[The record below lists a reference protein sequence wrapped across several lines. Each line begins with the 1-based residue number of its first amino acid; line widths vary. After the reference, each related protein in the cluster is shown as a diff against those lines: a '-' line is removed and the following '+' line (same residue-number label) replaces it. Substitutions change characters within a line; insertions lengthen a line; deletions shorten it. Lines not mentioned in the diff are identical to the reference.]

1 MIHADLVNHAATRS
15 MSVTRCYNSRA
26 ERPVILR
33 IRAVSWFAYAA
44 MASTRK
50 KQPRTFRFRELTVWS
65 TKLPDVKFGVLPP
78 SNNRPNPLATQD
90 KLFVSVFAPGAICAL
105 DRESGKLIWRRELP
119 KYADASVHLH
129 GGKLFAKTSN
139 TLFAFRPESGETL
152 WSFCPH
158 GTEGESIY
166 SSPSA
171 DDNRV
176 YIGDRKG
183 YLHCLDAESGKIIWK
198 RRTNRAVNND
208 VNSTPVLMHGLVIV
222 STNAKTA
229 VAYEALSGKLAWKQE
244 LDGSSTFGPLVHQ
257 NSVLVVSDSL
267 YLLNP
272 RTGRVRRR
280 FSWNDLKAQQADTT
294 PRSMIVTFWPDLPS
308 ATLPSGKVEAEK
320 MAALE
325 KRSQNMA
332 FIAASGVQRT
342 RAFVAYCHCFRY
354 APTTRLLYLSH
365 LQGVDIFRPA
375 TGTLLCRLSVSN
387 DTCGGI
393 APVDVR
399 DEKIYVLTGDGCVHA
414 LRHPAQLHPVSS

>member
-1 MIHADLVNHAATRS
+1 
-15 MSVTRCYNSRA
+15 
-26 ERPVILR
+26 
-33 IRAVSWFAYAA
+33 

-50 KQPRTFRFRELTVWS
+50 KRQRTFGFHDLTVWS
-65 TKLPDVKFGVLPP
+65 TKLPDVEFGVLPP

-90 KLFVSVFAPGAICAL
+90 RLFVSVFSPGAVCAL
-105 DRESGKLIWRRELP
+105 DRDRGKLIWRRELP
-119 KYADASVHLH
+119 KFAGASVHLH
-129 GGKLFAKTSN
+129 EGRLFASTPN
-139 TLFAFRPESGETL
+139 TLFALRPDSGETL

-158 GTEGESIY
+158 GTDGESIY

-183 YLHCLDAESGKIIWK
+183 YLHCLDAESGKTIWK
-198 RRTNRAVNND
+198 RRTNRAVNGD

-222 STNAKTA
+222 STNAKTV
-229 VAYEALSGKLAWKQE
+229 VAYEALSGKLAWEQE
-244 LDGSSTFGPLVHQ
+244 LDKSSGFGPLVHQ

-280 FSWNDLKAQQADTT
+280 FSWSDLKAQQADTT
-294 PRSMIVTFWPDLPS
+294 PQSIVVTFRPDLWS
-308 ATLPSGKVEAEK
+308 AKLPSDKAEAEK

-325 KRSQNMA
+325 KRSEKMV
-332 FIAASGVQRT
+332 FIAASGIQRS
-342 RAFVAYCHCFRY
+342 RAFIAYCPCFRY
-354 APTTRLLYLSH
+354 APTTRLLYMSH

-375 TGTLLCRLSVSN
+375 SGTLLCRLSVNN
-387 DTCGGI
+387 DTNDGI
-393 APVDVR
+393 APVEVR

-414 LRHPAQLHPVSS
+414 LRHPA

>member
-1 MIHADLVNHAATRS
+1 M
-15 MSVTRCYNSRA
+15 
-26 ERPVILR
+26 R
-33 IRAVSWFAYAA
+33 ISALSWFAYAA
-44 MASTRK
+44 MASMRK
-50 KQPRTFRFRELTVWS
+50 KQPRTFGFRHLTVWS

-90 KLFVSVFAPGAICAL
+90 RLYVSVFAPGAICAL
-105 DRESGKLIWRRELP
+105 DRDRGRLLWRRDLL

-129 GGKLFAKTSN
+129 EGKLFAKTAN
-139 TLFAFRPESGETL
+139 TLFALRPDSGETL

-158 GTEGESIY
+158 GTNGESIY

-171 DDNRV
+171 DENGV

-183 YLHCLDAESGKIIWK
+183 YLHCLDAESGKTIWK
-198 RRTNRAVNND
+198 RRTNKGVNDD

-229 VAYEALSGKLAWKQE
+229 VAYEAVSGKLAWKQE
-244 LDGSSTFGPLVHQ
+244 LDGPSTFGPLVHQ
-257 NSVLVVSDSL
+257 DYVLVVADSL

-272 RTGRVRRR
+272 RTGTVRRR
-280 FSWNDLKAQQADTT
+280 FSWSDRKAQQADTT
-294 PRSMIVTFWPDLPS
+294 PRRMVVTFWPDLSS
-308 ATLPSGKVEAEK
+308 AKLPSDKVEAEK
-320 MAALE
+320 MAGLE
-325 KRSQNMA
+325 KKSQKMA
-332 FIAASGVQRT
+332 FIAVSGVQRT

-365 LQGVDIFRPA
+365 LHGVDIFHPG
-375 TGTLLCRLSVSN
+375 TGSLLCRLRVTEDS
-387 DTCGGI
+387 CGGI

-414 LRHPAQLHPVSS
+414 LRHPA

>member
-1 MIHADLVNHAATRS
+1 
-15 MSVTRCYNSRA
+15 
-26 ERPVILR
+26 
-33 IRAVSWFAYAA
+33 

-50 KQPRTFRFRELTVWS
+50 KRQRTFDFRDLTVWG
-65 TKLPDVKFGVLPP
+65 TKLPDVEFGVLPP
-78 SNNRPNPLATQD
+78 SNNRSNPLTTRD
-90 KLFVSVFAPGAICAL
+90 SLFVSVFAPGAVCAL
-105 DRESGKLIWRRELP
+105 ERDRGKLLWRRELP
-119 KYADASVHLH
+119 KYAGASVQLH
-129 GGKLFAKTSN
+129 EGRLFAKTST
-139 TLFAFRPESGETL
+139 TLFALRPDSGESL

-158 GTEGESIY
+158 GTDGESIY

-171 DDNRV
+171 DENCV

-183 YLHCLDAESGKIIWK
+183 FLHCLEAESGKTIWR

-244 LDGSSTFGPLVHQ
+244 LDGSSTFGPLIHQ
-257 NSVLVVSDSL
+257 DSVLVVSDSL

-280 FSWNDLKAQQADTT
+280 FSWSDLKTQQADAT
-294 PRSMIVTFWPDLPS
+294 PQSMVVTFWPDLS
-308 ATLPSGKVEAEK
+308 STKLPSGKVETEK

-325 KRSQNMA
+325 KKSQKMA

-342 RAFVAYCHCFRY
+342 RAFVAYCPCFRY
-354 APTTRLLYLSH
+354 APSTRLLYLSH
-365 LQGVDIFRPA
+365 LEGVDVFRPA
-375 TGTLLCRLSVSN
+375 TGALLCRLRVSN
-387 DTCGGI
+387 DTRGGI

-399 DEKIYVLTGDGCVHA
+399 DEKIYVLTGDGSVHA
-414 LRHPAQLHPVSS
+414 LRHPA